1 MKRCEMGKT
10 YIKLNNERESYEEIQ
25 KFFEEWGLEK
35 VSEESLG
42 DELFHRV
49 ITYKGNGIEF
59 KLIWYKNLSTIRICG
74 DKNWYGDFMEASFD
88 TIIGSWLP
96 DCDHNTFDFTFRGC
110 RTLKLSILCMG
121 ESEE

>member
-10 YIKLNNERESYEEIQ
+10 YIKLNDERESYEEIQ

-59 KLIWYKNLSTIRICG
+59 KLIWYKTFLLSAFVEIRTGTETLWRLLLIQSSVLGCLIATTILL
-74 DKNWYGDFMEASFD
+74 
-88 TIIGSWLP
+88 TLP
-96 DCDHNTFDFTFRGC
+96 
-110 RTLKLSILCMG
+110 
-121 ESEE
+121 SEVVEL